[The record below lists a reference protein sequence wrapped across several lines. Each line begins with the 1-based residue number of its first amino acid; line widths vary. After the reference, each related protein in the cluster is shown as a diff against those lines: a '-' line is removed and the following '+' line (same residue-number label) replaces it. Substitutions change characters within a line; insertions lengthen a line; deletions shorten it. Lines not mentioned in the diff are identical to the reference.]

1 MDRLI
6 QIGPHTLS
14 GRAILAPMAGLTDQV
29 MRNICRS
36 FGAALAV
43 SEMSIADTRLWN
55 SRKSKTRL
63 DFSAENGLR
72 VLQIAGSEPVQ
83 LAEAAR
89 AATGLGADIVD
100 INMGCP
106 AKKVCKKLSGSALLQ
121 DELLVARILE
131 AVTTACELPVTLK
144 IRTGW
149 DPANRNGVRIAQIAE
164 ATGIAA
170 LAVHGR
176 TRACMFTGV
185 AEYDTIRAIKSAV
198 SIPVFANGD
207 IESTEKAREVLE
219 ATGADA
225 VMIGRGALGRPW
237 IFTELNHSLGSE
249 RAGENLTNGSVSRQA
264 QRDTILLHLNELHRL
279 YGKDRGVRVGRKH
292 LTWYCKYLEGAAEF
306 RKQVVRIDSAE
317 QQLQLTTEFLDKF
330 QDPQGTLEQST
341 RSRNKIFSAQKN
353 IQKESIGRQTEG
365 RL

>member
-1 MDRLI
+1 
-6 QIGPHTLS
+6 
-14 GRAILAPMAGLTDQV
+14 MAGLTDQV

-43 SEMSIADTRLWN
+43 SEMSIADTNLWN

-63 DFSAENGLR
+63 DFTNENGLR
-72 VLQIAGSEPVQ
+72 VLQIAGSEPTQ

-121 DELLVARILE
+121 DELLVSRILK
-131 AVTTACELPVTLK
+131 AVTAACELPVTLK

-176 TRACMFTGV
+176 TRACMFTGE
-185 AEYDTIRAIKSAV
+185 AEYETIRSIKAAV

-207 IESTEKAREVLE
+207 IESVEKAREVLE
-219 ATGADA
+219 STGADA

-237 IFTELNHSLGSE
+237 IFAELNNSLDVVG
-249 RAGENLTNGSVSRQA
+249 AGENLTSGSVSRQA

-306 RKQVVRIDSAE
+306 RKQIVRIENAE

-330 QDPQGTLEQST
+330 KDPQGTLEQSKC
-341 RSRNKIFSAQKN
+341 SRNKLFSAKKN
-353 IQKESIGRQTEG
+353 IQKESISRQTEG